1 VVAGT
6 LEAEIRS
13 GTPGSVSLD
22 YYDSS
27 GNYSHTDTG
36 KGTGVTI
43 QVNIREHDT
52 LSENDIVLSG
62 YQKLNLPFVK
72 NVQRMISKNT
82 LYKGRFKLL
91 YEVPFSKV
99 EEKLGTFDTAKLM
112 VEIVVPERTGAE
124 KDSTDEETVF
134 TDSDGWRDGDQK
146 DSQEFFDG
154 LEK

>member
-1 VVAGT
+1 MVAGT

-27 GNYSHTDTG
+27 GNYSNTDTG

-82 LYKGRFKLL
+82 LYKGRF
-91 YEVPFSKV
+91 
-99 EEKLGTFDTAKLM
+99 
-112 VEIVVPERTGAE
+112 
-124 KDSTDEETVF
+124 
-134 TDSDGWRDGDQK
+134 
-146 DSQEFFDG
+146 
-154 LEK
+154 